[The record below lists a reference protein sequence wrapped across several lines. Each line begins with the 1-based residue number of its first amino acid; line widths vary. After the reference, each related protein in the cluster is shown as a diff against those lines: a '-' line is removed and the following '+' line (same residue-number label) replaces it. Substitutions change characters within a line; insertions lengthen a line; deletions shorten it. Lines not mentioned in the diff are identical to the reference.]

1 MVPLI
6 YLGFIEVELV
16 DIIDILLM
24 AYLLYELYRLL
35 KGTIA
40 INIFLGILA
49 IFFAWKL
56 FTALQMELMKE
67 FLGAFMSAGFIAL
80 FIIFQPEIRDFLL
93 HLGTPTLLKKGR
105 KLFFFLNLIPR
116 SSQKLNID
124 TVVNACAKMAQTKT
138 GALIVVAYKNDLEKY
153 SSTGEDINAN
163 LSAELIQNIFFK
175 NSPLHDGA
183 MIINNNRI
191 KSARCILP
199 VSGNP
204 NIPHNLGLRH
214 RSAIGI
220 TEITDAISVI
230 VSEETGSISVAQNGS
245 ITQEMGIS
253 ELKNFL
259 EKALS

>member
-6 YLGFIEVELV
+6 YLGFIDVELV

-24 AYLLYELYRLL
+24 AYLLFELYRLL

-56 FTALQMELMKE
+56 FTALQMELMRE

-80 FIIFQPEIRDFLL
+80 FIIFQPEIREFLL
-93 HLGTPTLLKKGR
+93 HLGKPTLLKKGR
-105 KLFFFLNLIPR
+105 KLFFILNLFPQNT
-116 SSQKLNID
+116 QKLNID
-124 TVVNACAKMAQTKT
+124 IVVNACARMSATKT
-138 GALIVVAYKNDLEKY
+138 GALIVIAYKNDLEKY
-153 SSTGEDINAN
+153 IETGEDINAN
-163 LSAELIQNIFFK
+163 LSSELLLNIFFK

-183 MIINNNRI
+183 VIINNNRI

-204 NIPHNLGLRH
+204 NIPPQLGLRH

-230 VSEETGSISVAQNGS
+230 VSEETGSISVAQNG
-245 ITQEMGIS
+245 TVFQNLGIS
-253 ELKNFL
+253 ELKNYL
-259 EKALS
+259 STALN